1 MIDVSRP
8 AWTRR
13 TGILILLCAGLVA
26 GCSVVPRARI
36 EESQQ
41 LAQSLRAENA
51 RLKDQVLTLQGQ
63 NRDYADRA
71 LDDLRRL
78 TARDEAIERLERSVQ
93 AYQDDRDRLAGAYQ
107 RLALSLGRP
116 GEDGR
121 AEPTSDRPV
130 HSSTPGAA
138 GRGDPRGERRAEGL
152 SGQTDGGS
160 LGSGPRSSADGTGP

>member
-1 MIDVSRP
+1 MVDVGQP
-8 AWTRR
+8 AWSRR
-13 TGILILLCAGLVA
+13 LGALTLVGVALLA
-26 GCSVVPRARI
+26 GCTVVPRARI
-36 EESQQ
+36 EESQR

-93 AYQDDRDRLAGAYQ
+93 AYQDDRDRLAGAYR
-107 RLALSLGRP
+107 RLAMSLGRP

-121 AEPTSDRPV
+121 AEPTSDRPGP
-130 HSSTPGAA
+130 SSAPGSA
-138 GRGDPRGERRAEGL
+138 GRGALRGERGAEGL
-152 SGQTDGGS
+152 SGEADGGTVS
-160 LGSGPRSSADGTGP
+160 PRSGSSADGSGP